1 MPPSEDEYDK
11 NSPDGG
17 DAMLLWLIEQRQE
30 GARGF
35 RHGQSDP
42 LTVVGPQ
49 LLELAPGVRQA
60 NGFGHADLEA
70 SLVATVFVGTRLA
83 RQPSSLGCR
92 RRSFACKPPSTLGEI
107 EHHRLRLAYVAAQ

>member
-1 MPPSEDEYDK
+1 MIKRKVRELDASKRRRIRQEQSGPVA
-11 NSPDGG
+11 
-17 DAMLLWLIEQRQE
+17 DAMLPWLIEQRQE

-60 NGFGHADLEA
+60 TGFGHAHLEA

-83 RQPSSLGCR
+83 RQPSSLDSR
-92 RRSFACKPPSTLGEI
+92 RKSFAC
-107 EHHRLRLAYVAAQ
+107 